1 MKAILVAAL
10 LVCLLA
16 IHSDAYLYHRNYR
29 IRMSWRRTTSCIYR
43 AARRLSFCYGVR
55 SRFRYYRFGK
65 REIENADENAEN
77 TELPENED
85 LISARNV
92 MEPFMD
98 DDEGGKAAS
107 KKGLRQ
113 PTDA

>member
-16 IHSDAYLYHRNYR
+16 IHSDAYLYRHYR
-29 IRMSWRRTTSCIYR
+29 IRMYWRRTTSCIFR
-43 AARRLSFCYGVR
+43 AARQLSYCYGVR
-55 SRFRYYRFGK
+55 SRFRNYRFGK
-65 REIENADENAEN
+65 REIENADENA
-77 TELPENED
+77 ENED